1 MERRDFLKTLFA
13 TTGGIIIGP
22 SILAACG
29 GTTATTSTGL
39 IIGTPELPVTL
50 PLVGEPIADG
60 LANEGGTIEILNWA
74 DYTNPEVIADF
85 EKAFGVTVKQSI
97 YDNEDAAIAKLRNG
111 TLKPDLI
118 IGMTDTAIAR
128 LMAAELIQPLNHSYI
143 PNKVN
148 LLTGLQNPYYDQGA
162 QYTMAQF
169 IYGNGIGYRR
179 DRIDPSEIAS
189 QGNDAM
195 WNSAYSGKLGV
206 ADSARDII
214 SLALFQA
221 GITDVNT
228 GDADILAAAQ
238 ENLIRLRTNTS
249 PKVDV
254 LSYQEIPAG
263 NRDIAYI
270 WSGDILL
277 APFYLPEGTSAD
289 VLGFWYPENTITA
302 NDFLCIPKTSA
313 KPVAAHQFI
322 NYLLDNDVAAKNQSY
337 VGYQPALT
345 NVNAEALIN
354 AGAIPE
360 TLIDA
365 VIDDAKYQAGKRIVS
380 LTPETDALW
389 NDVWTTFTAG

>member
-22 SILAACG
+22 SLLAACG
-29 GTTATTSTGL
+29 GATSKSSTGL
-39 IIGTPELPVTL
+39 IIGTPDSPVSL

-118 IGMTDTAIAR
+118 IGMTDTALAR
-128 LMAAELIQPLNHSYI
+128 LMAGELIQPLNHSYI
-143 PNKVN
+143 PNKTN
-148 LLTGLQNPYYDQGA
+148 LITGLQNPYYDLGA

-179 DRIDPSEIAS
+179 DRIDPTELAS
-189 QGNDAM
+189 QGYDAM
-195 WNSAYSGKLGV
+195 WNSTYSGRLGLT
-206 ADSARDII
+206 DSSRDVI

-221 GITDVNT
+221 GVTDVNT
-228 GDADILAAAQ
+228 GDSDILAAAK
-238 ENLIRLRTNTS
+238 ENLIRLRSATN

-254 LSYQEIPAG
+254 LSYQELPAG
-263 NRDIAYI
+263 NRDIAYT

-277 APFYLPEGTSAD
+277 APFYLPEGTTAD

-302 NDFLCIPKTSA
+302 NDFLCIPKASA

-322 NYLLDNDVAAKNQSY
+322 NYLLDNDVAVKNQSY

-345 NVNAEALIN
+345 NVNAETLIN
-354 AGAIPE
+354 SGAIPE
-360 TLIDA
+360 TLVDA
-365 VIDDAKYQAGKRIVS
+365 VIDDAKYQAGKRLVS

>member
-39 IIGTPELPVTL
+39 IIGTPDLPVTL

-60 LANEGGTIEILNWA
+60 LANEGGTIEFLNWA

-97 YDNEDAAIAKLRNG
+97 YDNEDAAIAKMRNG

-118 IGMTDTAIAR
+118 IGMTDTALAR

-143 PNKVN
+143 PNKSN
-148 LLTGLQNPYYDQGA
+148 LITGLQSPYYDLGA

-206 ADSARDII
+206 TDSARDII

-289 VLGFWYPENTITA
+289 VLGFWYPEETITA
-302 NDFLCIPKTSA
+302 NDFLCIPKASA

-360 TLIDA
+360 TLVDA

-380 LTPETDALW
+380 LTPEVDALW

>member
-39 IIGTPELPVTL
+39 IIGTPDLPVTL

-111 TLKPDLI
+111 ALKPDLI
-118 IGMTDTAIAR
+118 IGMTDTVLAR

-143 PNKVN
+143 PNKSN
-148 LLTGLQNPYYDQGA
+148 LITGLQSPYYDLGA

-206 ADSARDII
+206 TDSERDII

-289 VLGFWYPENTITA
+289 VLGFWYPEETITA
-302 NDFLCIPKTSA
+302 NDFLCIPKASA

-360 TLIDA
+360 TLVDA

-380 LTPETDALW
+380 LTPEVDALW

>member
-1 MERRDFLKTLFA
+1 
-13 TTGGIIIGP
+13 
-22 SILAACG
+22 
-29 GTTATTSTGL
+29 L
-39 IIGTPELPVTL
+39 IIGTPDSPVTL

-143 PNKVN
+143 PNKAN

-179 DRIDPSEIAS
+179 DRIDPSELAS
-189 QGNDAM
+189 QGYDSM
-195 WNSAYSGKLGV
+195 WNSAYNGKLAV
-206 ADSARDII
+206 IDSYRDTI
-214 SLALFQA
+214 SLALLQA
-221 GITDVNT
+221 GVTDVNS
-228 GDADILAAAQ
+228 GDAGILAAAQ
-238 ENLIRLRTNTS
+238 ENLIRLRAETS
-249 PKVDV
+249 PKVDIV
-254 LSYQEIPAG
+254 SYQELPAG
-263 NRDIAYI
+263 NRDIAYM
-270 WSGDILL
+270 WSGDILI
-277 APFYLPEGTSAD
+277 APFYLPEGTTAD
-289 VLGFWYPENTITA
+289 VLGFWYPETTITA

-313 KPVAAHQFI
+313 KPVAAHQMI
-322 NYLLDNDVAAKNQSY
+322 NYLLDNDVAVKNQSY

-345 NVNAEALIN
+345 AVTAESLIS

-360 TLIDA
+360 TLVDA
-365 VIDDAKYQAGKRIVS
+365 VIDDARYQAGKRITS
-380 LTPETDALW
+380 LSPETDALW

>member
-1 MERRDFLKTLFA
+1 MERRDFLRTLFA

-39 IIGTPELPVTL
+39 IIGTPDLPVTL

-118 IGMTDTAIAR
+118 IGMTDTALAR

-143 PNKVN
+143 PNKSN
-148 LLTGLQNPYYDQGA
+148 LITGLQSPYYDLGA

-206 ADSARDII
+206 TDSARDII

-289 VLGFWYPENTITA
+289 VLGFWYPEETITA
-302 NDFLCIPKTSA
+302 NDFLCIPKASA

-345 NVNAEALIN
+345 NVSAEALIN

-360 TLIDA
+360 TLVDA
-365 VIDDAKYQAGKRIVS
+365 VIDDTKYQAGKRIVS
-380 LTPETDALW
+380 LTPEVDALW

>member
-39 IIGTPELPVTL
+39 IIGTPDLPVTL

-111 TLKPDLI
+111 ALKPDLI
-118 IGMTDTAIAR
+118 IGMTDTVLSR

-143 PNKVN
+143 PNKSN
-148 LLTGLQNPYYDQGA
+148 LITGLQNPYYDLGA

-206 ADSARDII
+206 TDSARDII

-289 VLGFWYPENTITA
+289 VLGFWYPEETITA
-302 NDFLCIPKTSA
+302 NDFLCIPKASA

-360 TLIDA
+360 TLVDA

-380 LTPETDALW
+380 LTPEVDALW

>member
-1 MERRDFLKTLFA
+1 
-13 TTGGIIIGP
+13 
-22 SILAACG
+22 
-29 GTTATTSTGL
+29 
-39 IIGTPELPVTL
+39 
-50 PLVGEPIADG
+50 
-60 LANEGGTIEILNWA
+60 
-74 DYTNPEVIADF
+74 
-85 EKAFGVTVKQSI
+85 
-97 YDNEDAAIAKLRNG
+97 
-111 TLKPDLI
+111 
-118 IGMTDTAIAR
+118 
-128 LMAAELIQPLNHSYI
+128 MAGELIQPLNHSYI
-143 PNKVN
+143 PNKSN
-148 LLTGLQNPYYDQGA
+148 LITGLQNPYYDLGA

-179 DRIDPSEIAS
+179 DRIDPTELAA

-360 TLIDA
+360 TLVDA
-365 VIDDAKYQAGKRIVS
+365 VIDDAKYQAGKRLVS

-389 NDVWTTFTAG
+389 SDVWTTFTAG

>member
-39 IIGTPELPVTL
+39 IIGTPDLPVTL

-97 YDNEDAAIAKLRNG
+97 YDNEGAAIAKLRNG

-118 IGMTDTAIAR
+118 IGMTDTALAR

-143 PNKVN
+143 PNKSN
-148 LLTGLQNPYYDQGA
+148 LITGLQSPYYDLGA

-206 ADSARDII
+206 TDSARDII

-289 VLGFWYPENTITA
+289 VLGFWYPEETITA
-302 NDFLCIPKTSA
+302 NDFLCIPKASA

-345 NVNAEALIN
+345 NVSAEALIN

-360 TLIDA
+360 TLVDA
-365 VIDDAKYQAGKRIVS
+365 VIDDAKYQAGKRIVG
-380 LTPETDALW
+380 LTPEVDALW

>member
-1 MERRDFLKTLFA
+1 
-13 TTGGIIIGP
+13 
-22 SILAACG
+22 
-29 GTTATTSTGL
+29 
-39 IIGTPELPVTL
+39 
-50 PLVGEPIADG
+50 
-60 LANEGGTIEILNWA
+60 
-74 DYTNPEVIADF
+74 
-85 EKAFGVTVKQSI
+85 
-97 YDNEDAAIAKLRNG
+97 
-111 TLKPDLI
+111 
-118 IGMTDTAIAR
+118 
-128 LMAAELIQPLNHSYI
+128 
-143 PNKVN
+143 
-148 LLTGLQNPYYDQGA
+148 
-162 QYTMAQF
+162 
-169 IYGNGIGYRR
+169 
-179 DRIDPSEIAS
+179 
-189 QGNDAM
+189 M

-206 ADSARDII
+206 TDSARDII

-289 VLGFWYPENTITA
+289 VLGFWYPEETITA
-302 NDFLCIPKTSA
+302 NDFLCIPKASA

-360 TLIDA
+360 TLVDA

-380 LTPETDALW
+380 LTPEVDALW

>member
-29 GTTATTSTGL
+29 GTTTTSSTGL
-39 IIGTPELPVTL
+39 IIGTPDLPVTL
-50 PLVGEPIADG
+50 PLVGEPIAGG

-118 IGMTDTAIAR
+118 IGMTDTALAR

-143 PNKVN
+143 PNKSN
-148 LLTGLQNPYYDQGA
+148 LITGLQSPDYDLGA

-302 NDFLCIPKTSA
+302 NDFLCIPKASA

>member
-39 IIGTPELPVTL
+39 IIGTPDLPVTL

-97 YDNEDAAIAKLRNG
+97 YDNEGAAIAKLRNG

-118 IGMTDTAIAR
+118 IGMTDTALAR

-143 PNKVN
+143 PNKSN
-148 LLTGLQNPYYDQGA
+148 LITGLQSPYYDLGA

-206 ADSARDII
+206 TDSDRDII

-289 VLGFWYPENTITA
+289 VLGFWYPEETITA
-302 NDFLCIPKTSA
+302 NDFLCIPKASA

-345 NVNAEALIN
+345 NVSAEALIN

-360 TLIDA
+360 TLVDA

-380 LTPETDALW
+380 LTPEVDALW

>member
-13 TTGGIIIGP
+13 TTGGFIIGP
-22 SILAACG
+22 SILAACS
-29 GTTATTSTGL
+29 GTTSSSSTGL
-39 IIGTPELPVTL
+39 IIGTPDSPVTL

-143 PNKVN
+143 PNKSN
-148 LLTGLQNPYYDQGA
+148 LLTGLQN
-162 QYTMAQF
+162 MAQF

-179 DRIDPSEIAS
+179 DRIDPSELAS
-189 QGNDAM
+189 QGYDAM
-195 WNSAYSGKLGV
+195 WNSAYSGKLAV
-206 ADSARDII
+206 MDSYRDTI

-221 GITDVNT
+221 GITDVNS
-228 GDADILAAAQ
+228 GDAEILAAAK
-238 ENLIRLRTNTS
+238 ENLIRLRTETS

-254 LSYQEIPAG
+254 VSYQELPAG
-263 NRDIAYI
+263 NRDISYM
-270 WSGDILL
+270 WSGDILI

-289 VLGFWYPENTITA
+289 VLGFWYPDNTITA

-313 KPVAAHQFI
+313 KPVAAHQMI
-322 NYLLDNDVAAKNQSY
+322 NYLLDNDVAVKNQSY

-345 NVNAEALIN
+345 SVTAESLIN
-354 AGAIPE
+354 SGVIPE

-365 VIDDAKYQAGKRIVS
+365 VVDDTRYQAGYRITS
-380 LTPETDALW
+380 LSPETDALW

>member
-29 GTTATTSTGL
+29 GTTTTSSTGL
-39 IIGTPELPVTL
+39 IIGTPDLPVTL

-118 IGMTDTAIAR
+118 IGMTDTALAR

-143 PNKVN
+143 PNKSN
-148 LLTGLQNPYYDQGA
+148 LITGLQNPYYDLGA

-206 ADSARDII
+206 TDSARDII
-214 SLALFQA
+214 SLALFQV

-254 LSYQEIPAG
+254 LSYQEIPAV

-302 NDFLCIPKTSA
+302 NDFLCIPKASA

-360 TLIDA
+360 TLVDA

-380 LTPETDALW
+380 LTPEVDALW
-389 NDVWTTFTAG
+389 NNVWTTFTAG

>member
-39 IIGTPELPVTL
+39 IIGTPDLPVTL

-60 LANEGGTIEILNWA
+60 LANEGGTIEFLNWA

-118 IGMTDTAIAR
+118 IGMTDTALAR

-143 PNKVN
+143 PNKSN
-148 LLTGLQNPYYDQGA
+148 LITGLQSPYYDLGA

-206 ADSARDII
+206 TDSARDII

-289 VLGFWYPENTITA
+289 VLGFWYPEETITA
-302 NDFLCIPKTSA
+302 NDFLCIPKASA

-345 NVNAEALIN
+345 NVSAEALIN

-360 TLIDA
+360 TLVDA
-365 VIDDAKYQAGKRIVS
+365 VIDDAKYQAGKRIVG
-380 LTPETDALW
+380 LTPEVDALW

>member
-13 TTGGIIIGP
+13 TTGGFIIGP

-29 GTTATTSTGL
+29 GTTSSSSTGL
-39 IIGTPELPVTL
+39 IIGTPDSPVTL

-143 PNKVN
+143 PNKAN
-148 LLTGLQNPYYDQGA
+148 LLAGLQNPYYDQGA

-179 DRIDPSEIAS
+179 DRIDPSELAA
-189 QGNDAM
+189 QGYDAM
-195 WNSAYSGKLGV
+195 WNSAYSGKLAV
-206 ADSARDII
+206 IDSYRDTI
-214 SLALFQA
+214 SLALLQA
-221 GITDVNT
+221 GVTDVNT
-228 GDADILAAAQ
+228 GDADVLAAAK
-238 ENLIRLRTNTS
+238 ENLIRLRTETS
-249 PKVDV
+249 PKVDIV
-254 LSYQEIPAG
+254 SYQELPAG
-263 NRDIAYI
+263 NRDIAYM
-270 WSGDILL
+270 WSGDILI

-289 VLGFWYPENTITA
+289 ALGFWYPETTITA
-302 NDFLCIPKTSA
+302 NDFFCIPKTSA
-313 KPVAAHQFI
+313 KPVAAHQMI
-322 NYLLDNDVAAKNQSY
+322 NYLLDNDVAVKNQSY

-345 NVNAEALIN
+345 SVTAELLIN
-354 AGAIPE
+354 SGVIPE
-360 TLIDA
+360 TLVDA
-365 VIDDAKYQAGKRIVS
+365 VIDDTRYQSGKRITS
-380 LTPETDALW
+380 LSAETDALW

>member
-29 GTTATTSTGL
+29 GTTTTTSTGL
-39 IIGTPELPVTL
+39 IIGTPDLPVTL

-111 TLKPDLI
+111 ALKPDLI
-118 IGMTDTAIAR
+118 IGMTDTALAR
-128 LMAAELIQPLNHSYI
+128 LMAAELIQPLNQSYI
-143 PNKVN
+143 PNKSN
-148 LLTGLQNPYYDQGA
+148 LITGLQSPYYDLGA

-206 ADSARDII
+206 TDSDRDII

-289 VLGFWYPENTITA
+289 VLGFWYPEETITA
-302 NDFLCIPKTSA
+302 NDFLCIPKASA

-345 NVNAEALIN
+345 NVSAEALIN

-360 TLIDA
+360 TLVDA

-380 LTPETDALW
+380 LTPEVDALW

>member
-22 SILAACG
+22 SLLAACG
-29 GTTATTSTGL
+29 GATTKSSTGL
-39 IIGTPELPVTL
+39 IIGTPDSPVTL

-118 IGMTDTAIAR
+118 IGMTDTALAR
-128 LMAAELIQPLNHSYI
+128 LMAGELIQPLNHSYI
-143 PNKVN
+143 PNKSN
-148 LLTGLQNPYYDQGA
+148 LITGLQNPYYDLGA

-195 WNSAYSGKLGV
+195 WNTAYSGKLGV

-221 GITDVNT
+221 GVTDVNT

-380 LTPETDALW
+380 LNPETDALW

>member
-39 IIGTPELPVTL
+39 IIGTPDLPVTL

-97 YDNEDAAIAKLRNG
+97 YDNEGAAIAKLRNG

-118 IGMTDTAIAR
+118 IGMTDTALAR

-143 PNKVN
+143 PNKSN
-148 LLTGLQNPYYDQGA
+148 LITGLQSPYYDLGA

-206 ADSARDII
+206 TDSDRDII

-289 VLGFWYPENTITA
+289 VLGFWYPEETITA
-302 NDFLCIPKTSA
+302 NDFLCIPKASA

-360 TLIDA
+360 TLVDA

-380 LTPETDALW
+380 LTPEVDALW

>member
-143 PNKVN
+143 PNEVN

-179 DRIDPSEIAS
+179 DRIDPTELAT
-189 QGNDAM
+189 QGYDAM

-206 ADSARDII
+206 TDSYRDIV

-221 GITDVNT
+221 GVTDVNT
-228 GDADILAAAQ
+228 GDADILAAAK
-238 ENLIRLRTNTS
+238 ENLIRLRSATN

-254 LSYQEIPAG
+254 LSYQELPAG
-263 NRDIAYI
+263 NRDIAYT

-277 APFYLPEGTSAD
+277 APFYLPEGTTAD
-289 VLGFWYPENTITA
+289 VLGFWYPETTITA

-313 KPVAAHQFI
+313 KPVAAHQMI
-322 NYLLDNDVAAKNQSY
+322 NYLLDNDVAVKNQSY

-345 NVNAEALIN
+345 SVTAESLIN
-354 AGAIPE
+354 SGVIPE
-360 TLIDA
+360 SLVDA
-365 VIDDAKYQAGKRIVS
+365 VVDDTKYQAGKRITS
-380 LTPETDALW
+380 LSPETDALW

>member
-39 IIGTPELPVTL
+39 IIGTPDLPVTL

-60 LANEGGTIEILNWA
+60 LANEGGTIEFLNWA

-97 YDNEDAAIAKLRNG
+97 YDNEGAAIAKLRNG

-118 IGMTDTAIAR
+118 IGMTDTALAR

-143 PNKVN
+143 PNKSN
-148 LLTGLQNPYYDQGA
+148 LITGLQSPYYDLGA

-206 ADSARDII
+206 TDSARDII

-289 VLGFWYPENTITA
+289 VLGFWYPEETITA
-302 NDFLCIPKTSA
+302 NDFLCIPKASA

-345 NVNAEALIN
+345 NVSAEALIN

-360 TLIDA
+360 TLVDA

-380 LTPETDALW
+380 LTPEVDALW